1 MLLLCFFY
9 LRNSSLKCNSK
20 IRYFGLNIQKCGP
33 VALYYFDSAKYECI
47 VKCRFFKLEQCSL
60 FEQKIQLFIWLAYF
74 SLHLFWGSIFGW
86 LYYFWHTLLGDMV
99 FEQFW
104 GCCAV
109 CSLYTKSFVNGT
121 GKMSWMTWRIRS
133 RRWTVLWLVF
143 SQIFW
148 LFWALCSS
156 IFSAQRFFIF
166 CGMVF
171 WKERQ
176 IWFID

>member
-1 MLLLCFFY
+1 MWSRGTLLFWF
-9 LRNSSLKCNSK
+9 SK
-20 IRYFGLNIQKCGP
+20 IRMHRQM
-33 VALYYFDSAKYECI
+33 
-47 VKCRFFKLEQCSL
+47 SL
-60 FEQKIQLFIWLAYF
+60 FQIGTVFTFRAKNSIIYLARIFFVASFLRFYFWLA
-74 SLHLFWGSIFGW
+74 LLFLAHTFGC
-86 LYYFWHTLLGDMV
+86 MV
-99 FEQFW
+99 FGKFW

-156 IFSAQRFFIF
+156 IFSAQRFSIF
-166 CGMVF
+166 CGMVD
-171 WKERQ
+171 WKERH
-176 IWFID
+176 IWFIG